1 MMGFLYKDLCLMR
14 KQIAYI
20 LFLTVVYTGLTV
32 SGAFPSLVLP
42 AVVTMLALIYPL
54 NAFSWDD
61 LAHWDRFAAAAPAG
75 RRNMVAGRY
84 LFVILLVAASS
95 VFVTILL
102 ALLHLLGLL
111 DGPLTE
117 SFLTVPA
124 CALAGLLMNAVV
136 LPLLYQF
143 GAEKARI
150 ISVAVFASIFGAC
163 ALIGFAGTGLELRGI
178 PSRTMGL
185 GMVLL
190 AAVTAAAL
198 AISFALSLKIYQR
211 KEL

>member
-1 MMGFLYKDLCLMR
+1 
-14 KQIAYI
+14 
-20 LFLTVVYTGLTV
+20 
-32 SGAFPSLVLP
+32 
-42 AVVTMLALIYPL
+42 
-54 NAFSWDD
+54 
-61 LAHWDRFAAAAPAG
+61 
-75 RRNMVAGRY
+75 MVAGRY

-190 AAVTAAAL
+190 AAGTAAAL
-198 AISFALSLKIYQR
+198 AISFALSLTIYQR